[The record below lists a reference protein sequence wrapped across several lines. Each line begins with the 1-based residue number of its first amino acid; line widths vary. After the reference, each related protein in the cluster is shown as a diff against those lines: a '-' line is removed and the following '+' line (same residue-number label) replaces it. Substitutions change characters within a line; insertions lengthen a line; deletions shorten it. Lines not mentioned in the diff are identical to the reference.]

1 MFNIMVF
8 YFTANQHTLFNDYKQ
23 KEINM
28 SNDNVERI
36 PIVMHPKAFSAF
48 GADLVTSDVVALIE
62 LVKNSYDAF
71 AYNVKVVFDKDELG
85 NETLTI
91 EDDGLGMNKETIVNA
106 WAVIA
111 TNNKIRNPY
120 IKRNGKVRAV
130 SGNKGMGRFSAARLG
145 TKLTIITK
153 TSSEGCYKLVLDWE
167 EFNYASSI
175 EECGFVLEKVNT
187 NEILG
192 DCGTRLIISN
202 LNHIWAD
209 DELSDLQE
217 ELSRIINP
225 FTEKEEFNI
234 MLKYDGIENPI
245 EITVPD
251 FVNNP
256 KYLFMANVNNN
267 GDLRWSYSFSPLKKG
282 LEFCNETSGVLTWNE
297 ILESLRED
305 LTKESQKTYRMLSDT
320 HTSCGPFNMEI
331 RVWDRDTESI
341 QDITELYSMSR
352 ALYKNTL
359 RAYKGLSVYRDGVL
373 VLPKSESSRDWIGLD
388 LRRVGRVGD
397 RISTN
402 QIIGIVNISSKKNP
416 NIKDATDREKLV
428 DTIEYVEFTTIIK
441 SAVKLLESLRKN
453 DRLETETSTT
463 ENSKTLTDL
472 LAGIDSSELVNE
484 VEERVKNGGSIE
496 DLVQIVKDF
505 NADSQERMEDLKNRL
520 IYYGQV
526 ASVGSISGFIIHE
539 IRGRMTSVKRFL
551 DASSEEYSPFNAKL
565 QRYYDLAVTA
575 HSRMIDVSNTFA
587 PIFDAGLRQRKNY
600 CNLLQEINNSVALL
614 EKKVSDN
621 NTRILIEC
629 NDSFIVPMHRGE
641 LQTVLINVID
651 NAIYWTAKT
660 NGKENRQISIRAFES
675 DNKHLTVDIS
685 DNGPGID
692 ENDVNRI
699 FLPGVTKKNFGV
711 GMGLVIV
718 TEILSK
724 YDSTISVIIPGRING
739 ATFQINLPY
748 KGE

>member
-1 MFNIMVF
+1 MSVN
-8 YFTANQHTLFNDYKQ
+8 
-23 KEINM
+23 EI
-28 SNDNVERI
+28 ERI

-71 AYNVKVVFDKDELG
+71 AYNVEVIFDIDSLG
-85 NETLTI
+85 NKTLTI
-91 EDDGLGMNKETIVNA
+91 ADDGLGMSKDIIVND

-111 TNNKIRNPY
+111 TNNKVRNPFVE
-120 IKRNGKVRAV
+120 RNGKVRAV

-153 TSSEGCYKLVLDWE
+153 TKTEGCYRLELDWE
-167 EFNYASSI
+167 EFNSARSI
-175 EECGFVLEKVNT
+175 EECSFVLEKLNE
-187 NEILG
+187 NEIAYES
-192 DCGTRLIISN
+192 GTRLIISK
-202 LNHIWAD
+202 LSHVWAE
-209 DELSDLQE
+209 DELADLQE

-225 FTEKEEFNI
+225 FTPKDEFNI
-234 MLKYDGIENPI
+234 LLKYDGEENPI

-256 KYLFMANVNNN
+256 KYLFTANVDEN
-267 GDLRWSYSFSPLKKG
+267 GDVAWEYSFSPLKKG
-282 LEFCNETSGVLTWNE
+282 LDFSNKSSGSLTWNE
-297 ILESLRED
+297 ILED
-305 LTKESQKTYRMLSDT
+305 LSEELNKDSQKTFRALSDVKP
-320 HTSCGPFNMEI
+320 SCGAFNMEI
-331 RVWDRDTESI
+331 RVWDRDAESI
-341 QDITELYSMSR
+341 QDITELYSMKR

-402 QIIGIVNISSKKNP
+402 QIIGIVNISSKTNP

-428 DTIEYVEFTTIIK
+428 DTIEYLEFTTIIK
-441 SAVKLLESLRKN
+441 SAIKLLEGLRKN
-453 DRLETETSTT
+453 DRMETEAHSV
-463 ENSKTLTDL
+463 EGSKTLTDL
-472 LAGIDSSELVNE
+472 LSGIDSTGLVSE
-484 VEERVKNGGSIE
+484 VEEKAKNGGTIE
-496 DLVQIVKDF
+496 ELVQIVKDF
-505 NADSQERMEDLKNRL
+505 NTDSQERLEDLRDRL
-520 IYYGQV
+520 VYYGQV

-539 IRGRMTSVKRFL
+539 IRGRMTSVKRYL
-551 DASSEEYSPFNAKL
+551 DASNKAFAPLNAKL

-600 CNLLQEINNSVALL
+600 CDLLQEINNSIALL

-621 NTRILIEC
+621 NIQITIEC
-629 NDSFIVPMHRGE
+629 KENLIVPMHRGE

-651 NAIYWTAKT
+651 NAIYWTS
-660 NGKENRQISIRAFES
+660 KENRKDDRKISIKVITVEKNRIF
-675 DNKHLTVDIS
+675 VDIS
-685 DNGPGID
+685 DNGPGIN
-692 ENDVNRI
+692 ENDANRI
-699 FLPGVTKKNFGV
+699 FSPGVTKKKFGV

-718 TEILSK
+718 TEILNK
-724 YDSTISVIIPGRING
+724 YDSQISVVIPGRING
-739 ATFQINLPY
+739 ATFQISLPY
-748 KGE
+748 KGA

>member
-1 MFNIMVF
+1 MSVN
-8 YFTANQHTLFNDYKQ
+8 
-23 KEINM
+23 EI
-28 SNDNVERI
+28 ERI

-71 AYNVKVVFDKDELG
+71 AYNVEVIFDLDSLG
-85 NETLTI
+85 NKTLTI
-91 EDDGLGMNKETIVNA
+91 VDDGLGMSKDIIVNA

-111 TNNKIRNPY
+111 TNNKVRNPFVE
-120 IKRNGKVRAV
+120 RNGKVRAV

-153 TSSEGCYKLVLDWE
+153 TKTEGCYKLELDWE
-167 EFNYASSI
+167 EFNSARSI
-175 EECGFVLEKVNT
+175 EECSFVLEKINE
-187 NEILG
+187 NEIAYES
-192 DCGTRLIISN
+192 GTKLIISN
-202 LNHIWAD
+202 LSHIWAE
-209 DELSDLQE
+209 DELADLQE

-225 FTEKEEFNI
+225 FTPKDEFNI
-234 MLKYDGIENPI
+234 LLKYDGVENPI

-256 KYLFMANVNNN
+256 KYLFTANVDER
-267 GDLRWSYSFSPLKKG
+267 GDVAWEYSFSPLKKG
-282 LEFCNETSGVLTWNE
+282 LDFSNKSSGSLTWNE
-297 ILESLRED
+297 ILED
-305 LTKESQKTYRMLSDT
+305 LSEELNKDSQKTFRALSDVKP
-320 HTSCGPFNMEI
+320 SCGAFSMEI
-331 RVWDRDTESI
+331 RVWDRDAESI
-341 QDITELYSMSR
+341 QDITELYSMKR

-402 QIIGIVNISSKKNP
+402 QIIGIVNISSKTNP

-428 DTIEYVEFTTIIK
+428 DTIEYLEFTTIIK
-441 SAVKLLESLRKN
+441 SAIKLLEGLRKN
-453 DRLETETSTT
+453 DRMETEAHSG
-463 ENSKTLTDL
+463 EGSRTLTDL
-472 LAGIDSSELVNE
+472 LAGIDSTGLVSE
-484 VEERVKNGGSIE
+484 VEEKAKNGGTIE
-496 DLVQIVKDF
+496 ELVQIVKDF
-505 NADSQERMEDLKNRL
+505 NTDSQERLEDLRDRL

-539 IRGRMTSVKRFL
+539 IRGRMTSVKRYL
-551 DASSEEYSPFNAKL
+551 DASNKEFAPLNAKL

-600 CNLLQEINNSVALL
+600 CDLLQEINNSIALL

-621 NTRILIEC
+621 NTQITIEC
-629 NDSFIVPMHRGE
+629 KENLIVPMHRGE

-651 NAIYWTAKT
+651 NAIYWTS
-660 NGKENRQISIRAFES
+660 KENIKEDRKISIKVTTAEKNRI
-675 DNKHLTVDIS
+675 LVDIS
-685 DNGPGID
+685 DNGPGIN
-692 ENDVNRI
+692 ENDANRI
-699 FLPGVTKKNFGV
+699 FSPGVTKKKFGV

-718 TEILSK
+718 TEILNK
-724 YDSTISVIIPGRING
+724 YDSQISVVIPGRING
-739 ATFQINLPY
+739 ATFQISLPY
-748 KGE
+748 KGA